1 MADFSKQ
8 WCELNDPE
16 MPWDF
21 DIIEIASK
29 LTQNFYMP
37 YICEGFGFSAI
48 GKFADD
54 VVKVYIRNWD
64 AEGDEQPGEWITLD
78 NLIKRQQNELQ

>member
-8 WCELNDPE
+8 WCEINDPD

-21 DIIEIASK
+21 DIFEVAGE
-29 LTQNFYMP
+29 LNQNFYIP

-48 GKFADD
+48 GKFAEGI
-54 VVKVYIRNWD
+54 KVYFRNWD
-64 AEGDEQPGEWITLD
+64 VQESDEQQGEWIGIEKILKQD
-78 NLIKRQQNELQ
+78 

>member
-8 WCELNDPE
+8 WCEINDPD

-21 DIIEIASK
+21 DIFEVVK
-29 LTQNFYMP
+29 ELNQNYYIP

-48 GKFADD
+48 GKFAEGI
-54 VVKVYIRNWD
+54 KVYYRNWE
-64 AEGDEQPGEWITLD
+64 AESDEQQGEWITLD
-78 NLIKRQQNELQ
+78 NIIKREQNEL

>member
-8 WCELNDPE
+8 WCEINDPD

-21 DIIEIASK
+21 DIFEVVK
-29 LTQNFYMP
+29 ELNQNYYIP

-48 GKFADD
+48 GKFAEGI
-54 VVKVYIRNWD
+54 KVYYRNWD
-64 AEGDEQPGEWITLD
+64 AESDEQQGEWITLD
-78 NLIKRQQNELQ
+78 NIIKREQNEL

>member
-8 WCELNDPE
+8 WCEINDPD

-21 DIIEIASK
+21 DIFEVVK
-29 LTQNFYMP
+29 ELNQNYYIP

-48 GKFADD
+48 GKFAEGI
-54 VVKVYIRNWD
+54 KVYFRNWD
-64 AEGDEQPGEWITLD
+64 AESDEQQGEWITLD
-78 NLIKRQQNELQ
+78 NVIKREQNEL

>member
-8 WCELNDPE
+8 WCEINDPD

-21 DIIEIASK
+21 DIFEVVK
-29 LTQNFYMP
+29 ELNQNYYIP

-48 GKFADD
+48 GKFAEGI
-54 VVKVYIRNWD
+54 KVYYRNWD
-64 AEGDEQPGEWITLD
+64 AESDEQQGEWVTLD
-78 NLIKRQQNELQ
+78 NVIKREQNEL

>member
-8 WCELNDPE
+8 WCELNDPD

-21 DIIEIASK
+21 DIIEVANNLK
-29 LTQNFYMP
+29 QNYYIP

-48 GKFADD
+48 GKFAEDI
-54 VVKVYIRNWD
+54 KVYIRNWE
-64 AEGDEQPGEWITLD
+64 AESDEQPGEWIKLSE
-78 NLIKRQQNELQ
+78 LIKREQNEL

>member
-8 WCELNDPE
+8 WCEINDPD

-21 DIIEIASK
+21 DIFEVVK
-29 LTQNFYMP
+29 ELNQNYYIP

-48 GKFADD
+48 GKFAECI
-54 VVKVYIRNWD
+54 KVYYRNWD
-64 AEGDEQPGEWITLD
+64 AESDEQQGEWITLD
-78 NLIKRQQNELQ
+78 NIIKREQNEL